1 MMENIGKQNILLLY
15 IPRSGDMCGFG
26 YILENTINAKVIGI
40 YLGKYLP
47 ENPDVLLVS
56 SSKIMRNK

>member
-1 MMENIGKQNILLLY
+1 MMENIGKTEHTFIIYSKIVRNVWFWIYLGNY
-15 IPRSGDMCGFG
+15 I
-26 YILENTINAKVIGI
+26 NTKVIGI